1 MPGAAATAAAASIG
15 SRNAHRGERSDGLDD
30 EARATDGQ
38 QWGGESAAAS
48 GMLLDDGDRDEA
60 IEKDPAEQ
68 EALARDIGE
77 ELTDFFVRFIRQ
89 EMSFADLTFL
99 TYESLENL
107 HIIASGE
114 YELVYDDEDDDSDEG
129 GLVTDYDAEEA
140 TEEQEDLA
148 QEPSRE

>member
-1 MPGAAATAAAASIG
+1 MPATTGIG
-15 SRNAHRGERSDGLDD
+15 LRDARRGERSDGLDD

-38 QWGGESAAAS
+38 QWGGTTAAAS
-48 GMLLDDGDRDEA
+48 GTLLDDDGDRDDDVA
-60 IEKDPAEQ
+60 KDPAEQ

-77 ELTDFFVRFIRQ
+77 ELTDFFVRFIRE

-114 YELVYDDEDDDSDEG
+114 YELVYDDDDDADDG
-129 GLVTDYDAEEA
+129 DLTTDYDAEEA

-148 QEPSRE
+148 QEPSRD

>member
-1 MPGAAATAAAASIG
+1 MPVAAGIGAPYA
-15 SRNAHRGERSDGLDD
+15 RRGERSDGLDD
-30 EARATDGQ
+30 EARVNGGH
-38 QWGGESAAAS
+38 QWGGAS
-48 GMLLDDGDRDEA
+48 TVAGEAVFGADDGDRDEMIA
-60 IEKDPAEQ
+60 KDPAEQ

-77 ELTDFFVRFIRQ
+77 ELTDFFVRFIRE

-114 YELVYDDEDDDSDEG
+114 YELVYDDEEDDANDGDPSS
-129 GLVTDYDAEEA
+129 DYDAESA

-148 QEPSRE
+148 QEPSRG

>member
-1 MPGAAATAAAASIG
+1 MPATAGNG
-15 SRNAHRGERSDGLDD
+15 SRDARRGERSDGLDD
-30 EARATDGQ
+30 DARATDGQ
-38 QWGGESAAAS
+38 EWGGTTAGTDRA
-48 GMLLDDGDRDEA
+48 LLDDGERDESLD
-60 IEKDPAEQ
+60 KDPAEQ

-107 HIIASGE
+107 HIIASGD
-114 YELVYDDEDDDSDEG
+114 YELVYDDEDDEDTGDPS
-129 GLVTDYDAEEA
+129 TDYDPEEA